1 MAEEQRRIE
10 LQSPDDLQYL
20 IGNVKRAAKE
30 RIDKDLPPIEG
41 EDAMRKMVEEIVDR
55 YISQTFHTASLNI
68 SINGLP
74 PSPEFLD
81 SALGNGDVDMVEE
94 KEEHEPFDA
103 GLWEKAKALA
113 IREEELV
120 EQVAALRRAVPGV
133 VVKREAGWKE
143 MVEGE
148 EKAVEEEIEEVS
160 KEEEERGVS
169 LGKGEKWERQGSVRR
184 DWGRGVQ
191 GLEGLMRGL
200 PEVGARKERAVRAEE
215 YVKGAAMK
223 G

>member
-10 LQSPDDLQYL
+10 LQSPDDLSYL

-55 YISQTFHTASLNI
+55 YIAQTFHTASLNI

-81 SALGNGDVDMVEE
+81 SALGYGDVDMVEE

-120 EQVAALRRAVPGV
+120 EQVAALRRGVPGV
-133 VVKREAGWKE
+133 VVKREVGWKE
-143 MVEGE
+143 VVEGE
-148 EKAVEEEIEEVS
+148 EKAVGGKIEEVGRED
-160 KEEEERGVS
+160 EESGVS
-169 LGKGEKWERQGSVRR
+169 LGKGESWERQGNVRK
-184 DWGRGVQ
+184 DWEKGVQ
-191 GLEGLMRGL
+191 GLEGLVRGL
-200 PEVGARKERAVRAEE
+200 PEVGARKERAVKAEE
-215 YVKGAAMK
+215 YIRGAGRKG
-223 G
+223 

>member
-1 MAEEQRRIE
+1 
-10 LQSPDDLQYL
+10 L
-20 IGNVKRAAKE
+20 IGFVFSLSDFL
-30 RIDKDLPPIEG
+30 RIYPFIFLLLKFSSHFANKTSP
-41 EDAMRKMVEEIVDR
+41 KK
-55 YISQTFHTASLNI
+55 YIAQTFHTASPNI

-74 PSPEFLD
+74 PSPDFLD

-120 EQVAALRRAVPGV
+120 EQVAALRRGVPAV
-133 VVKREAGWKE
+133 VVKREVGWKE
-143 MVEGE
+143 VVEGE
-148 EKAVEEEIEEVS
+148 EKAVEEKIEEVG
-160 KEEEERGVS
+160 KEEEESGVS
-169 LGKGEKWERQGSVRR
+169 LGKGESWERQGSVRR

-215 YVKGAAMK
+215 YIKGAGRK
-223 G
+223 V